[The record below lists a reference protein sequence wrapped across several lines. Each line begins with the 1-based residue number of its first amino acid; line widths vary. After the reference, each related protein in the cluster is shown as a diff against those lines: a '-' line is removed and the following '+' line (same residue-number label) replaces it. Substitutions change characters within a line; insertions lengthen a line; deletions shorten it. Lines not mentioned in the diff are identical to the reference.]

1 MFEAQ
6 SKEGL
11 IYSSLL
17 GFLPFRFTFREFL
30 FHLLTVGNSK
40 NERFSYFY
48 WHFFFPPLLLIPHM
62 LGAVNDSHKKLC
74 GEGHF

>member
-17 GFLPFRFTFREFL
+17 GFLPFRFTFREF
-30 FHLLTVGNSK
+30 FIS
-40 NERFSYFY
+40 S
-48 WHFFFPPLLLIPHM
+48 PHGGQ
-62 LGAVNDSHKKLC
+62 LKK
-74 GEGHF
+74 